1 MTQQN
6 IKEEGDQKRL
16 RTTSNAFVEFLLT
29 KPNEYVLINKAGLA
43 CSVTRTSN
51 ESFVYTDHS
60 WDTEMNKEQFSAR
73 MKVQFPSERDCVPIV
88 FKKEYEDL
96 DWEAMACLA

>member
-6 IKEEGDQKRL
+6 TKEEGDQGKMRMV
-16 RTTSNAFVEFLLT
+16 TNAFVEFLLT

-73 MKVQFPSERDCVPIV
+73 MKVQLPSERDCVPVI